1 MKKILILHDYKGMLA
16 CKFIGSKEEH
26 YDSVL
31 NLEAIKEELVSKG
44 FEVTIS
50 EFATLDM
57 SKNYAGYYVLYPSS
71 EEKGLFYKNYISDV
85 VLRLMS
91 DGAVLLPSFQH
102 FQCHHNKSFA
112 EMYRA
117 GLMDEKLK
125 TPKSLCIGRYEELE
139 LVKGELTYPVVV
151 KTASGSGSVGVKLA
165 KSADELE
172 AVVKKLMRHTYRNQ
186 EYTWLRE
193 FGHKPVG
200 FALKKLMKK
209 LKGDKKLAPRDE
221 PYYSNKIVLQDMI
234 PNLSGDYKVL
244 YFHGKYY
251 CLGRKNRDNDFRASG
266 SGKFA
271 FPETVEEIRNV
282 LELARCAVKE
292 FNEPMISMD
301 IAENDEGCYLIE
313 FQFLYFG
320 PYTLQYSD
328 WYFTYDED
336 SKMFIKVNEKSD
348 LEKEYARAVAEY
360 IDAM

>member
-16 CKFIGSKEEH
+16 CKFVGSREDH
-26 YDSVL
+26 YDSIL
-31 NLEAIKEELVSKG
+31 DLEVIKSELEKYG
-44 FEVTIS
+44 FEVIVS

-57 SKNYAGYYVLYPSS
+57 ARNYSGYYVLYPSS
-71 EEKGLFYKNYISDV
+71 EEKGLFYKNYIADIM
-85 VLRLMS
+85 LRLMT
-91 DGAVLLPSFQH
+91 DGAILIPTYQH

-117 GLMDEKLK
+117 SLIDEKLRN
-125 TPKSLCIGRYEELE
+125 PSSVCIGRYEELAI
-139 LVKGELTYPVVV
+139 VKNKISYPIVV

-165 KSADELE
+165 ENENELE
-172 AVVKKLMRHTYRNQ
+172 KIVKKMMRHTYRNQ

-200 FALKKLMKK
+200 YALKKLMKTV
-209 LKGDKKLAPRDE
+209 KGDKKIAPRDE
-221 PYYSNKIVLQDMI
+221 PYYSNKIVLQTMI
-234 PNLSGDYKVL
+234 PGLSGDYKVL
-244 YFHGKYY
+244 YFGGKYF

-271 FPETVEEIRNV
+271 FPETVEEVEDI
-282 LELARCAVKE
+282 LIFARQAVRE

-301 IAENDEGCYLIE
+301 IAQNEEGCYIIE

-328 WYFTYDED
+328 WYFTYDEENE
-336 SKMFIKVNEKSD
+336 KFIKVEGRSD
-348 LEKEYARAVAEY
+348 LEKEYARSVAEY
-360 IDAM
+360 VETL